1 MKIKLFFLFMYLSLL
16 SCLITYICILL
27 AVAFFTLLERKE
39 LRYIQIRKGP
49 NKVGLIGLP
58 QPLADAA
65 KLLTKEVAKPTI
77 ANYSPYFAAPIFSF
91 ILALLLWQLYPSLR
105 SLRYFK

>member
-1 MKIKLFFLFMYLSLL
+1 MYLSIVSSLL
-16 SCLITYICILL
+16 TYVCILL

-39 LRYIQIRKGP
+39 LSYIQTRKGP

-65 KLLTKEVAKPTI
+65 KLLTKEIAKPTM
-77 ANYSPYFAAPIFSF
+77 ANYSPYFMAPIFSF
-91 ILALLLWQLYPSLR
+91 VLALLL
-105 SLRYFK
+105 

>member
-1 MKIKLFFLFMYLSLL
+1 MLTFISFFIIFVCVLVSIAFYTLF
-16 SCLITYICILL
+16 
-27 AVAFFTLLERKE
+27 ERKF
-39 LRYIQIRKGP
+39 LGHAQIRKGP

-77 ANYSPYFAAPIFSF
+77 ANYSPYFIAPVFSF
-91 ILALLLWQLYPSLR
+91 ILALLL
-105 SLRYFK
+105 